1 MSWIRQLSQGSA
13 RVALTAAI
21 GSATV
26 AAFQL
31 VSVKDEIAIGQ
42 QAQQEIRRETPQ
54 VRDARVRDYVSGIGR
69 ELARHASGA
78 QYPYSFST
86 ADYAELNAFALPGGP
101 VWVHRGILSA
111 AENESQVAGVIAH
124 EIAHIA
130 ERHAARQITKGTVA
144 NGVLGL
150 LGAMLGN
157 DGAGAAAAP
166 ASPRTA

>member
-54 VRDARVRDYVSGIGR
+54 DRPRATPVVPKGPAMAVPRGRVRTGR
-69 ELARHASGA
+69 
-78 QYPYSFST
+78 
-86 ADYAELNAFALPGGP
+86 
-101 VWVHRGILSA
+101 
-111 AENESQVAGVIAH
+111 
-124 EIAHIA
+124 
-130 ERHAARQITKGTVA
+130 
-144 NGVLGL
+144 
-150 LGAMLGN
+150 
-157 DGAGAAAAP
+157 
-166 ASPRTA
+166 